1 MKFVIEVDSPRYAQT
16 QFQVLEEST
25 ETAAIDHAVRIV
37 DQAGRVGTIV
47 RVFRVGEQV
56 ATVVNK
62 TEVTR

>member
-16 QFQVLEEST
+16 RFQVLEEST

-37 DQAGRVGTIV
+37 DQAERVGTIV